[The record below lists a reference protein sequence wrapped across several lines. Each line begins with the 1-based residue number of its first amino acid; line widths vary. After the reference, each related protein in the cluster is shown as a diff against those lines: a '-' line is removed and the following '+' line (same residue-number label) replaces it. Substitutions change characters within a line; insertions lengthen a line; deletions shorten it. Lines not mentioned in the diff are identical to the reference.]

1 MGERIGGSHLLTKVG
16 SQSRNSIAIDH
27 LSLKKGSVGEGGQ
40 EKKIRR
46 QTKWSKRG
54 DHVGQADKQNGT
66 GVQGDE
72 PRRTGARTFQNGLV
86 GVGFLGCPG
95 LPALGGQKK
104 KNIGN

>member
-1 MGERIGGSHLLTKVG
+1 MREGRKQKV
-16 SQSRNSIAIDH
+16 
-27 LSLKKGSVGEGGQ
+27 
-40 EKKIRR
+40 RR

>member
-40 EKKIRR
+40 KNKVRW
-46 QTKWSKRG
+46 QTTRSKRG